1 MLLIILL
8 SATFLASN
16 QSMRVAGQPVSSS
29 LLQQKTQAACSFLKS
44 LYDPSLRLVRST
56 PNSNVYYIASDN
68 ILAERAI
75 SYCDQ
80 ATSQAINQSISSCC
94 GTGYD
99 RMHEA
104 LLGVKIPLPIIYPLT
119 YTVADSSA
127 GRLFRGVTPATY
139 GGNYTVLWEYHNA
152 TGTFPDCTYA
162 DVTVYTA
169 LELRFEG
176 NTTGARHEMDCLA
189 IMYDG
194 RGMADE
200 AYKGGPFTQYGLYQ
214 TYKLAL
220 YIYALLKVSGSFF
233 YAGEWSLL
241 RSQGPDGGFHTGYD
255 QSGTYAGTQEN
266 AETTSVAIIAMSGLS
281 MTTPLPFPVFSI
293 SSWAIY
299 FITVWIVISLVVV
312 AFVLFYEQRRRKK
325 SLQRPFQAFPSPS

>member
-29 LLQQKTQAACSFLKS
+29 LLQQKKQAACSFLKS
-44 LYDPSLRLVRST
+44 LYNPSLRLVRST
-56 PNSNVYYIASDN
+56 SYSNVYYIASDN
-68 ILAERAI
+68 ILAEKAM

-80 ATSQAINQSISSCC
+80 ATGQAINQSISSCC

-104 LLGVKIPLPIIYPLT
+104 LLGVKIPLPITYPLT

-127 GRLFRGVTPATY
+127 GRFFRGVTTATY

-162 DVTVYTA
+162 DIAVYTA
-169 LELRFEG
+169 LELRLEG
-176 NTTGARHEMDCLA
+176 NMTGARDEMDCLS

-200 AYKGGPFTQYGLYQ
+200 AYKGGPFIQSGLYQ

-220 YIYALLKVSGSFF
+220 YIYALQKVSGSYF
-233 YAGEWSLL
+233 YGDEGSLL

-266 AETTSVAIIAMSGLS
+266 AETTSIAIIAMSGQS
-281 MTTPLPFPVFSI
+281 TNTPFPFPILSI

-299 FITVWIVISLVVV
+299 FIIGWIVISLGVVV
-312 AFVLFYEQRRRKK
+312 FVLFYEQRRRKK
-325 SLQRPFQAFPSPS
+325 SLQKPF